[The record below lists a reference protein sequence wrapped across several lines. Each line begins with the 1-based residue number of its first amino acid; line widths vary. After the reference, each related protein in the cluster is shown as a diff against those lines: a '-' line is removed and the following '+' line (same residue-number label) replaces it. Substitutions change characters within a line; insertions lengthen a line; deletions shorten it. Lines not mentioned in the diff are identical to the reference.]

1 MFFIPAASPKSSTW
15 PVSANGN
22 WKSHAEK
29 HHISSHTQWLCYKQ
43 HGFWKTRKPFFSWMR
58 NSWANDQNSTLLSE
72 GLKMF
77 EWLLG
82 QYWSRFCCLGTE
94 SNAANE
100 LIEVWYVSFL
110 FFEGSHRKGWFA
122 IICLGQ
128 NCAET
133 STGTWHA
140 RVEHCSSALLV
151 ISSLW
156 TFRKYHRYYTLWLWI
171 TVRHGSHHHAI
182 NR

>member
-133 STGTWHA
+133 STGTLA
-140 RVEHCSSALLV
+140 REGRALFFCFACYFESLNIPEISQILYPLVMNNSSPWKP
-151 ISSLW
+151 SPC
-156 TFRKYHRYYTLWLWI
+156 Y
-171 TVRHGSHHHAI
+171 
-182 NR
+182 